1 MRIGLGIDT
10 HELIKGKF
18 IRLCGIDIP
27 SIVSIKAHSDGDIIF
42 HAIADAILGAIAGGD
57 IGDYYPDTDP
67 KNLNLNSSIIVQDVI
82 KKALLKGYVLN
93 NLDITLLLET
103 PKIYRYKNEMIENI
117 SNLFSESTPDEVI
130 NKDMFNIKASTSES
144 LGYIGRGEGV
154 TCYCVVSL
162 REI

>member
-10 HELIKGKF
+10 HKLIKGKS
-18 IRLCGIDIP
+18 IRLCGVNIP
-27 SIVSIKAHSDGDIIF
+27 STVSIKAHSDGDIIF
-42 HAIADAILGAIAGGD
+42 HAVADAILGAIACGD
-57 IGDYYPDTDP
+57 IGDYYPDTDL

-103 PKIYRYKNEMIENI
+103 PKIYAYKNDMIANI